1 MNKSKQPQK
10 YELIG
15 MVLLCAV
22 LLACLFVRCF
32 VFSNYR
38 VKQTSMKPTLMPEE
52 IIWAS
57 KLKKPQYGDIV
68 LVKKEGSPAPLVKR
82 VVAFGGDKVW
92 AEKTAQDSHEYY
104 LCVKTFDGQVKR
116 MTEES
121 YDGKKVFLMS
131 VDYDAGIIKN
141 NDGEDATSEENAYVV
156 PKNGLYCLG
165 DNRLFSIDSRYYGA
179 FDKSACVGV
188 VVGKG
193 MTLPIVIVSVLVAA
207 IIVYAIFECRYSSK
221 AMKEIACEKIEK
233 TSEILSEIERQ
244 TNNDDSDKNQNEAD
258 KNQNAAGK
266 SQNAAENGQAE
277 YDSDKK
283 DGGEEQGEK
292 NDAT

>member
-1 MNKSKQPQK
+1 
-10 YELIG
+10 

-32 VFSNYR
+32 IFSNYR

-92 AEKTAQDSHEYY
+92 AEKTAPDSHEYY

-207 IIVYAIFECRYSSK
+207 IIFECRYSSK

-244 TNNDDSDKNQNEAD
+244 TKNDDSDKNQNEAN
-258 KNQNAAGK
+258 KNQNAAEE
-266 SQNAAENGQAE
+266 SQNAAENGQEE